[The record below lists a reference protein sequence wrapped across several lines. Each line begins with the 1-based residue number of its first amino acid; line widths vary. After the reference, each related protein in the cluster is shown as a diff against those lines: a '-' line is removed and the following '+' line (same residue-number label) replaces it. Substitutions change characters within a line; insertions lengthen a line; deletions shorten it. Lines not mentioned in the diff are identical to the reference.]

1 MVLLAEVSGGAVGCI
16 PGRLKDFAV
25 EGNSVLALLP

>member
-1 MVLLAEVSGGAVGCI
+1 MLMLAKVSGGASI

-25 EGNSVLALLP
+25 EGN